1 MKTVTLLDPSAIE
14 AIERGVWECLA
25 AESVPGAAVAVVQD
39 GEIIYAN
46 GFGFADLQTRT
57 PVTRDTVFGIG
68 SVGKSA
74 TAMAI
79 MQLVDAGQLSL
90 DTPVVEI
97 IPELRLQDMEMART
111 ITVRQL
117 LSHSSG
123 LPLLPVLDI
132 ALGWLDYPGRIEA
145 LGDLLTYLATMDERP
160 AGWPGQRFSYSN
172 DGYALAGAV
181 IERIAGMPYDQF
193 LEASVFLPL
202 GMTRSTLADPTTLP
216 WADVTSLYD
225 YDESSTHPEPVHRS
239 AWPSSRLIAPAG
251 LHRSTATDMARYLIG
266 QLGRWPGVSA
276 EGIRL
281 LHQPVIER
289 DSTSSYALGWGV
301 VPNYRGERMLAHSGG
316 ITGVSSHVILLP
328 ERRTGVVVLLNVAG
342 GPSRE
347 IAEVVIEGVLDL
359 PDVDPVDEYV
369 PSREELERVEGIYL
383 FGRRLVTI
391 ERDDSTLTI
400 QVGDKPSATMQ
411 PLGSDEYRVALDRRV
426 VPVIFPETDAEGRA
440 ELLSLMGRVCW
451 RVG

>member
-39 GEIIYAN
+39 AEIIYAN
-46 GFGFADLQTRT
+46 GFGFADLQART
-57 PVTRDTVFGIG
+57 PVTADTVFGIG
-68 SVGKSA
+68 SVGKSITA
-74 TAMAI
+74 TAI
-79 MQLVDAGQLSL
+79 MQIVDAGQLSL

-97 IPELRLQDMEMART
+97 IPELRLPDMEMARA
-111 ITVRQL
+111 ISIRHL

-123 LPLLPVLDI
+123 LPLLPVLEI
-132 ALGWLDYPGRIEA
+132 ALGWLDYPVRIEA
-145 LGDLLTYLATMDERP
+145 LDDLLTYLATMDERP

-181 IERIAGMPYDQF
+181 IERVAGMPYDQF
-193 LEASVFLPL
+193 IEDSVFLPL

-225 YDESSTHPEPVHRS
+225 YDESSAHPEPVHRR
-239 AWPSSRLIAPAG
+239 AWPSSPIIAPAG
-251 LHRSTATDMARYLIG
+251 MHRSTATDMARYLIG
-266 QLGRWPGVSA
+266 QLGGLPGVRA
-276 EGIRL
+276 EGLRL
-281 LHQPVIER
+281 LHQPVIGR

-301 VPNYRGERMLAHSGG
+301 VPDYRGHDMLAHSGG

-347 IAEVVIEGVLDL
+347 IAEVVIERVLDL
-359 PDVDPVDEYV
+359 PDVDPMDEYV

-383 FGRRLVTI
+383 FGRRLVTLAS
-391 ERDDSTLTI
+391 DGLTLTI
-400 QVGDKPSATMQ
+400 QVGDKPPATMQ
-411 PLGSDEYRVALDRRV
+411 PLGPDEYRAALDRRV
-426 VPVIFPETDAEGRA
+426 VPVAFPETDSGDRA